1 MIKWVR
7 RYYFRK
13 QVKIWCLDIRLHRE
27 LVKKIR
33 ELQKEALHTDNQL
46 MARFIGLQLDLF
58 MPDYRR
64 LDDMLRNEMIKRLRS
79 QLIISREKMHL
90 AQSEKPQ

>member
-1 MIKWVR
+1 MFNWVR
-7 RYYFRK
+7 RYFFRK

-33 ELQKEALHTDNQL
+33 ELQQQSANTDNPL
-46 MARFIGLQLDLF
+46 VTKVILLQLDLY

-64 LDDMLRNEMIKRLRS
+64 LDDLIMQEKIKRLRAK
-79 QLIISREKMHL
+79 LKISREKMNL
-90 AQSEKPQ
+90 VKSEKPK